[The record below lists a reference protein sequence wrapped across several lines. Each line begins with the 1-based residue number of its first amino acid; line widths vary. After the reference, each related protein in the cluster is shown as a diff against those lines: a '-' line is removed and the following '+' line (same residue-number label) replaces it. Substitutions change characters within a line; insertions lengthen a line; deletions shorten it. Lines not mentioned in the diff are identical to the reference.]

1 MKTCSVC
8 LDDIKSNAFKT
19 NCGHYFHN
27 QCLLNW
33 LLTKHTCPVCRN
45 DLAGGEVTTYHLDD
59 DEEREK
65 VYNIYLDGDEHFEED
80 IRRETYYRILDYIYY
95 LENDETHYYWTC
107 NLDSAETT
115 VKMKRYIVNMIVYDI
130 EIGDHVQIF
139 VTTKI
144 RERKKKLK
152 KQHICKNNFKIKS
165 HNFRKQNF
173 NFRNN
178 KFKYKNK

>member
-8 LDDIKSNAFKT
+8 LDNIESNAFKT

-33 LLTKHTCPVCRN
+33 LLTNHTCPVCRN

-115 VKMKRYIVNMIVYDI
+115 VKMKKYIVNMIVYDI
-130 EIGDHVQIF
+130 EIPTGSRGHGIVQIF

-144 RERKKKLK
+144 REKKKKL
-152 KQHICKNNFKIKS
+152 NNFIS
-165 HNFRKQNF
+165 IYVIFIYHTHQICSCCHRS
-173 NFRNN
+173 
-178 KFKYKNK
+178 